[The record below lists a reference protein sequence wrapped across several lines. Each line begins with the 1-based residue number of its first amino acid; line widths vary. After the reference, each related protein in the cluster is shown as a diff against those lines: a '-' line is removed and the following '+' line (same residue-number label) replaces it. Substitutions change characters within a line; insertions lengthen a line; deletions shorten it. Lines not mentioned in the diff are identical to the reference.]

1 MATPRVLLYNYL
13 SQTKGQ
19 FIRDPEKTLGE
30 NIFDGWEGTG
40 CTSLRSRKEFLEI
53 LQFQVTKMEHTHY
66 PSRIFIQASYKD
78 VKSVLDIASTSAR
91 DS

>member
-13 SQTKGQ
+13 SLTKGQ
-19 FIRDPEKTLGE
+19 FIRDPEKTLRE

-40 CTSLRSRKEFLEI
+40 RTSLRSRKEFLEI
-53 LQFQVTKMEHTHY
+53 Y
-66 PSRIFIQASYKD
+66 NPSRIFIRASYKD